1 MSEHAKARAQKILTL
16 ALGLPD
22 NYAELLLAYAMGLT
36 AGSKKE
42 GDNEK
47 CTTCNANRV

>member
-22 NYAELLLAYAMGLT
+22 NYAELLLAYAMGLN
-36 AGSKKE
+36 AGLKKE
-42 GDNEK
+42 ENPDDPES
-47 CTTCNANRV
+47 